1 MLDATDI
8 SEVDGKITRNRLKE
22 AARKITAFCRRPKY
36 GSFLQLEHELVPAE
50 VDFSSNGNAV
60 MEVIEANREAG
71 APVVGMS
78 HARSAHFRVNPTRT
92 LWVQGLTSSTYD
104 AGGGPIQMVG
114 RYYRVFGDDDP
125 NRRFVDRFTGEFFRD
140 WPSTRSEDRKGTAVL
155 HAKSYCPLDAYYGMG
170 IHVPALNAIL
180 ENDMVSRFMIAFSEG
195 GMRIPVLVVVEGGNL
210 TPDSMEK
217 IEAVFNSDAKADE
230 GAGRAA
236 VIQPTVDGSI
246 GANTKIRVERVD
258 LGISDMAPLFARQGA
273 NNAEILEA
281 ARMSGIFL
289 GGGDGAQL
297 TSRNAG
303 VLKQLTYEHALEP
316 RTAFWEALL
325 SNGIAPRITSGAVF
339 KIRRSANLDPLQV
352 ASLLA
357 KVKDGLTVTD
367 MRLAVKQL
375 VEGVELPVLRVQ
387 DGDDVPMALLDLAQQ
402 AQAASTPE
410 STTAPPVLRMIRGAA
425 E

>member
-1 MLDATDI
+1 ML
-8 SEVDGKITRNRLKE
+8 
-22 AARKITAFCRRPKY
+22 F
-36 GSFLQLEHELVPAE
+36 
-50 VDFSSNGNAV
+50 
-60 MEVIEANREAG
+60 
-71 APVVGMS
+71 
-78 HARSAHFRVNPTRT
+78 RS
-92 LWVQGLTSSTYD
+92 
-104 AGGGPIQMVG
+104 
-114 RYYRVFGDDDP
+114 
-125 NRRFVDRFTGEFFRD
+125 
-140 WPSTRSEDRKGTAVL
+140 
-155 HAKSYCPLDAYYGMG
+155 
-170 IHVPALNAIL
+170 
-180 ENDMVSRFMIAFSEG
+180 
-195 GMRIPVLVVVEGGNL
+195 
-210 TPDSMEK
+210 
-217 IEAVFNSDAKADE
+217 
-230 GAGRAA
+230 
-236 VIQPTVDGSI
+236 IQPTVAGSI